1 MKIKK
6 MTAAALAAAVWAA
19 AAPMT
24 GVLPDYLSV
33 SVSAAE
39 FAVGDEFYVG
49 IDREGNVLTEPDT
62 NTEAAWESPLQ
73 CICRVKTENSI
84 MVKLNA
90 VRLNGGSI
98 TVPSS
103 VGGFIVET
111 VFVNKLNI
119 ESITIPD
126 TVKIL
131 GNEAFLDCAYLTE
144 VKFGANSQLE
154 EIGRDTFKN
163 CPSLKEITIPKSV
176 TTIDPTAFDGSALT
190 NINGTAGSYAETFA
204 KENGYTFNG
213 GSDSA
218 ATTTAAETDAPETS
232 ANTEAAAPET
242 SANTEA
248 AASETSANAETAV
261 TETSANADSTPAPA
275 ASNDKNSPNTG
286 VSGVAAAAGAAALA
300 GVAAAIVR
308 KMKK

>member
-24 GVLPDYLSV
+24 GVLPDPLSV

-90 VRLNGGSI
+90 VRLNGGNI

-103 VGGFIVET
+103 VGGFTVET

-131 GNEAFLDCAYLTE
+131 GDEAFLDCAYLTE
-144 VKFGANSQLE
+144 VKLGANSQLE

-232 ANTEAAAPET
+232 ANTEAAAPE
-242 SANTEA
+242 A
-248 AASETSANAETAV
+248 SANAETAV
-261 TETSANADSTPAPA
+261 TETSANSDSTPAPA

-308 KMKK
+308 KIKK

>member
-24 GVLPDYLSV
+24 GVFPDPLSV

-62 NTEAAWESPLQ
+62 NTEASWESPLQ

-90 VRLNGGSI
+90 VRLNGGNI

-103 VGGFIVET
+103 VGGFTVET

-144 VKFGANSQLE
+144 VKLGANSQLE

-163 CPSLKEITIPKSV
+163 CTSLKEITIPKSV

-218 ATTTAAETDAPETS
+218 AATTAAETDAPETS
-232 ANTEAAAPET
+232 ANTEAAPP
-242 SANTEA
+242 
-248 AASETSANAETAV
+248 ETSANAETAV